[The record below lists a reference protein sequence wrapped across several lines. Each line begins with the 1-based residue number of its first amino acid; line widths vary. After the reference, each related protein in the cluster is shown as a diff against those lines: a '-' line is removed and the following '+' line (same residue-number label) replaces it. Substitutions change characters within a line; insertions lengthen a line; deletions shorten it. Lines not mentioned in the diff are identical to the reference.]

1 MSIVYWCYFPKGRDS
16 WLFCLSVYLNG
27 LWQSLIPCR
36 HSVNIFWVEWMAGG
50 LETLLLWRKYSI
62 VVIKTRSLIIDSHPL
77 PVSLDLIKKMRMIY
91 FQKRLWDS
99 RHQKN
104 CPQGPREEKK
114 VINNEEEKKKKHEI
128 QTSSKK
134 KWNGLLVILVH
145 ITAINS
151 GQNIKSSCPK
161 AAKSNQAGKCYRGVC
176 LWKKGITGK
185 FPMITAFCQ
194 KAGPNPC
201 QIGVTQNLDRKHEI
215 LLAWRARREFKVI
228 ELESEGEILERREP
242 KQGGTGN
249 AFCA

>member
-99 RHQKN
+99 GHQKN

-114 VINNEEEKKKKHEI
+114 VINNEEENKKKTWDTNKL
-128 QTSSKK
+128 KK
-134 KWNGLLVILVH
+134 EMEW
-145 ITAINS
+145 AS
-151 GQNIKSSCPK
+151 G
-161 AAKSNQAGKCYRGVC
+161 
-176 LWKKGITGK
+176 
-185 FPMITAFCQ
+185 
-194 KAGPNPC
+194 NPC
-201 QIGVTQNLDRKHEI
+201 AHNSYKFW
-215 LLAWRARREFKVI
+215 AKYK
-228 ELESEGEILERREP
+228 
-242 KQGGTGN
+242 KQLSKGSKE
-249 AFCA
+249 